1 MTDRK
6 CCVCDEFHDSNV
18 LCPIVEKKIKKLSN
32 KSNSSNIISNII
44 LKCLQKH
51 IDFEQILEEL
61 LEYGCYSE
69 LNNQSGASFDIL
81 IDYFALSIGC
91 TKDDFNKDNTELE
104 REYTK
109 LLQSRD
115 FSCIISEDFD
125 MIMTEEGQVLGY
137 AIAYEN
143 TYMYSNDIFYSEP
156 QPIFYLMKNCKK
168 TTPEYALRLFLR
180 RKIYDDNLLCNEKLK
195 LMQMLYDG
203 IGILLI
209 NDKHGGIKE
218 LFENEMDWI
227 WNRDIFV
234 VYLPYSDERMP
245 TWINKI
251 SNATKGRIIE
261 WRKYTSKYSDE
272 VTYYSN
278 IKEHDIVIKTNIQD
292 SCSDRELLYIRLRN
306 GKSLCFG
313 RKIPVCE
320 GVLENVNSSQEI
332 LGLVKT
338 IEYQIMNMDILKPTL
353 PDKLLEKH
361 NVKSSDVIVI
371 THAMYCKNSEHTVYP
386 CIGLVPILT
395 NDNVETVYEIYL
407 GYCKECNQHYMF
419 EQDYKRMLAV
429 GKPLCKVYEIYEYEA
444 LLNNSEFKYNSQSV
458 LNSMGYNVDASI
470 ALVTDER
477 HRILMSVIDNNMIR
491 VHELIDFLYWLI
503 RTRETQPKYDNAV
516 KKWKEDVIFVENY
529 SSKVEKTEVDAI
541 SIKRHIKY

>member
-1 MTDRK
+1 
-6 CCVCDEFHDSNV
+6 
-18 LCPIVEKKIKKLSN
+18 
-32 KSNSSNIISNII
+32 
-44 LKCLQKH
+44 
-51 IDFEQILEEL
+51 
-61 LEYGCYSE
+61 
-69 LNNQSGASFDIL
+69 
-81 IDYFALSIGC
+81 
-91 TKDDFNKDNTELE
+91 
-104 REYTK
+104 
-109 LLQSRD
+109 
-115 FSCIISEDFD
+115 
-125 MIMTEEGQVLGY
+125 MTEEGQVLGY

-143 TYMYSNDIFYSEP
+143 TYMYSNDIFYSES

-180 RKIYDDNLLCNEKLK
+180 RKIYDDNLLRNEKLK
-195 LMQMLYDG
+195 LMHMLYDG

-218 LFENEMDWI
+218 LFENEMNWI

-234 VYLPYSDERMP
+234 VHLPYSDERMP
-245 TWINKI
+245 MWINKI